1 MWKFLKSISNP
12 ENGKTGESKKSKQI
26 ISVSQSN
33 NGGLTSNISPDIFQ
47 KELLP
52 FLDLNAYSAPK

>member
-33 NGGLTSNISPDIFQ
+33 NGGLTSNMVVF
-47 KELLP
+47 K
-52 FLDLNAYSAPK
+52 